1 MADFFN
7 AIRKDAE
14 FFTKHNI
21 MDYSLLI
28 IVIKKPQ
35 KIKKTVENYNL
46 NCSFSTDDEEFD
58 YETLLE
64 QIKIKR
70 FVFASPSGNFIYLFG
85 IIDYLQLYNQ

>member
-28 IVIKKPQ
+28 IVIKKP
-35 KIKKTVENYNL
+35 
-46 NCSFSTDDEEFD
+46 
-58 YETLLE
+58 
-64 QIKIKR
+64 
-70 FVFASPSGNFIYLFG
+70 
-85 IIDYLQLYNQ
+85 